1 MRRAECGLDEVHTEI
16 LMMRG
21 QEDMAEDMSKSVLS
35 RRKALARLGLA
46 AAVVYAAPTIT
57 HIDGQALAKK
67 KARPSVI
74 CPGGSCSGGKGSG
87 RGGGGGK
94 GGGGG
99 GKGKG

>member
-57 HIDGQALAKK
+57 HIDGEALASK
-67 KARPSVI
+67 KALLGVVKSVGVSFI
-74 CPGGSCSGGKGSG
+74 CSGFDFARSSPLHT
-87 RGGGGGK
+87 
-94 GGGGG
+94 
-99 GKGKG
+99 